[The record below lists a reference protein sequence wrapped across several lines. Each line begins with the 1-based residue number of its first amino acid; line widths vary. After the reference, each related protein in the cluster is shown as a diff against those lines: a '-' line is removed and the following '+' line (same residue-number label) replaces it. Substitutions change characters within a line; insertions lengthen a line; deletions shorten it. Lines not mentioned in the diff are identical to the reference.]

1 MRGAGSAR
9 NCQKGLCMLKQ
20 GFLQG
25 AVPQNILLI
34 KSHSMGV
41 GDLLRSSAAWAAL
54 KARWPN
60 VQLHF
65 CMLSN
70 HEGYVA
76 QELIGSHHLL
86 SSVHF
91 ITAKSGKPG
100 GKRQHNIP
108 LKALMSRISRSL
120 GDQPLDLVV
129 DCEMAGIR
137 TSLISRRIAKL
148 KSAVCVGV
156 AQFPLRRFFYDISA
170 PSSRA
175 YQKLHSLS
183 KPMDYTERDFV
194 ALAAFGIE
202 RAGMSINLRLSSK
215 GEAWK
220 RRAGPVPASGRKLV
234 VLNIGCGT
242 ADALIK
248 RPAMP
253 ELLACFAALC
263 QAIPLDIHLIGAAFE
278 KDVNTEFIQ
287 QLAEN
292 LAQRKIACGLKNWAG
307 QLSIE
312 ESAAL
317 IDCADLVVSSDS
329 GPYHMAVALGV
340 PTLCWFNFHNPSA
353 VHLEAKVS
361 CMIRPSAH
369 AFCASSLALLSFDS
383 AE

>member
-1 MRGAGSAR
+1 
-9 NCQKGLCMLKQ
+9 MLKQ
-20 GFLQG
+20 GLLQAAG
-25 AVPQNILLI
+25 PKDILLI

-54 KARWPN
+54 KVRWPN

-100 GKRQHNIP
+100 GKPQQNVP
-108 LKALMSRISRSL
+108 LKELITRISRSL
-120 GDQPLDLVV
+120 GDQPLDLVI

-148 KSAVCVGV
+148 KSAVSVGV
-156 AQFPLRRFFYDISA
+156 AQFPLRRFFYDIGA

-175 YQKLHSLS
+175 YQKSHGLS

-194 ALAAFGIE
+194 ALAAIGIE
-202 RAGMSINLRLSSK
+202 RAGMSINLRLSPK
-215 GEAWK
+215 GLAWK
-220 RRAGPVPASGRKLV
+220 QRAGPLPTPGRKLV
-234 VLNIGCGT
+234 ILNIGCGT

-248 RPAMP
+248 RPVML
-253 ELLACFAALC
+253 ELLECFAALC

-278 KDVNTEFIQ
+278 KDINTEFMQ
-287 QLAEN
+287 KLSEN
-292 LAQRKIACGLKNWAG
+292 LTQCKFACDLKNWAG
-307 QLSIE
+307 KLSIE

-317 IDCADLVVSSDS
+317 LDCADLVVSSDS

-340 PTLCWFNFHNPSA
+340 PTLCWFNFQNPSA
-353 VHLEAKVS
+353 VHLQAKVS
-361 CMIRPSAH
+361 CMIRPSAQE
-369 AFCASSLALLSFDS
+369 FCASSLALLSFGS
-383 AE
+383 GE

>member
-1 MRGAGSAR
+1 
-9 NCQKGLCMLKQ
+9 MLKQ
-20 GFLQG
+20 GLLQG
-25 AVPQNILLI
+25 AGPKNILLL

-54 KARWPN
+54 KARWPS
-60 VQLHF
+60 VRLHF

-100 GKRQHNIP
+100 GKPQHNIP
-108 LKALMSRISRSL
+108 LKELMSRISRSL
-120 GDQPLDLVV
+120 GDQPLDLVI

-148 KSAVCVGV
+148 KSAVSVGV
-156 AQFPLRRFFYDISA
+156 AQFPLRSIFYDISA

-175 YQKLHSLS
+175 YQQTNGLS

-194 ALAAFGIE
+194 ALAALGIE
-202 RAGMSINLRLSSK
+202 RSGIPINLRLSPK
-215 GEAWK
+215 GLAWK
-220 RRAGPVPASGRKLV
+220 QGAGLHAVPGRKLV

-253 ELLACFAALC
+253 ELLASFMALC
-263 QAIPLDIHLIGAAFE
+263 EAIPLDIHLIGAAFE
-278 KDVNTEFIQ
+278 KDVNTAFIQ
-287 QLAEN
+287 QLSEN
-292 LAQRKIACGLKNWAG
+292 LAQRKLACGLKNWAG

-317 IDCADLVVSSDS
+317 LDCADLVVSSDS

-340 PTLCWFNFHNPSA
+340 PTLCWFNFQNPSA
-353 VHLEAKVS
+353 VHLQTKVN
-361 CMIRPSAH
+361 CMIRPSAQE
-369 AFCASSLALLSFDS
+369 FCASSIALLSFGLG
-383 AE
+383 E